1 MERKNFIFILYL
13 LQTFRCLIGP
23 LLIVIGYPLSAKVRD
38 RLNFEVKNFLKD
50 PDPKRSNAYM
60 AFEVSSEGEFE
71 QVRPLIDHL
80 LGKGLIV
87 EVIYA
92 SESLEDKMLSLT
104 EKEAGF
110 RSLRLP
116 VMSFSA
122 FSNSFTLSQ
131 NIKSFLT
138 APRLVLCRYDFYP
151 ELLLYGLKKN
161 VQFSLVSATLKN
173 KEKPSWFLRQ
183 VYKSFDSILCTSKSD
198 QTLMQELASKDA
210 RVETYEFRV
219 PQIMERIKNREESLL
234 KIKEILSWISEVPRA
249 GRIVFGSVWENETKV
264 FNDPEFCQSIEK
276 GELRVV
282 LLPHQYD
289 PQIRASIKT
298 VKTYLYNEGDDLNSL
313 LAQFKES
320 PGVLVLN
327 IRGILCEIYS
337 YFGHSYIGGGHG
349 RSVHSVLEPFF
360 SGCHIY
366 CGPKVHRSTEID
378 FVMANSPE
386 DLNVIHELGGFYKT
400 FRATP
405 ALDKTEAR
413 HKLGMALYSD
423 FERIVNLLLET
434 DV

>member
-13 LQTFRCLIGP
+13 IQTLRCLIGP
-23 LLIVIGYPLSAKVRD
+23 LLIVIGYPLSAKVRE
-38 RLNFEVKNFLKD
+38 RLNFEAKNFLKEA
-50 PDPKRSNAYM
+50 DPKRSNAYM

-71 QVRPLIDHL
+71 QVRPVIDYL
-80 LGKGLIV
+80 LKKGLIV

-92 SESLEDKMLSLT
+92 SESLEAKMIALT

-116 VMSFSA
+116 VLSFSA

-131 NIKSFLT
+131 NIRSFLT

-151 ELLLYGLKKN
+151 ELLLYGLRKG

-173 KEKPSWFLRQ
+173 KEDPSWFLRQ
-183 VYKSFDSILCTSKSD
+183 VYKGFDSIVCTSHKD
-198 QTLMQELASKDA
+198 EGLMRDLSSKEARLA
-210 RVETYEFRV
+210 TYEFRV
-219 PQIMERIKNREESLL
+219 LQIMERIKNKDQRLL
-234 KIKEILSWISEVPRA
+234 RIKEILEWICEAPRDS
-249 GRIVFGSVWENETKV
+249 RIIFGSVWENETEV
-264 FNDPEFCQSIEK
+264 FSHPDFCQRIK
-276 GELRVV
+276 DDQLRVV

-289 PQIRASIKT
+289 PGIQASIKT
-298 VKTYLYNEGDDLNSL
+298 VKTYLYNDGDDFDSL
-313 LAQFKES
+313 YKELKEN

-327 IRGILCEIYS
+327 VHGILCELYS
-337 YFGHSYIGGGHG
+337 HFGHSFVGGGHG

-366 CGPKVHRSTEID
+366 CGPKIHRSTEID
-378 FVMANSPE
+378 FVKAE
-386 DLNVIHELGGFYKT
+386 DLEGLSIIQELEGFY
-400 FRATP
+400 RAYLQVP
-405 ALDKTEAR
+405 KIDKTEAR

-434 DV
+434 KI